1 MQFEASNLLR
11 TSTTLS
17 LIQITDISYM
27 LKLAAV
33 FENWTQLSGLKSIS
47 KCLNVSMVRLL
58 F

>member
-33 FENWTQLSGLKSIS
+33 FETEIGL
-47 KCLNVSMVRLL
+47 N
-58 F
+58 